1 MQTGS
6 IRKSQQSN
14 LLSRTTLASSQSCIS
29 LPESKETRILDSFG
43 LVNTGAILKVLAP
56 GSKTDIRFND
66 WRNINLAIKK
76 EQL

>member
-1 MQTGS
+1 M
-6 IRKSQQSN
+6 
-14 LLSRTTLASSQSCIS
+14 S
-29 LPESKETRILDSFG
+29 LPESKEARILDSFG

-56 GSKTDIRFND
+56 VSKVDIRFND